1 MCHISMKIAQNP
13 LQVGGIFPN
22 PSLHIFAAPR
32 SLAFRQAIL
41 AAKGAS
47 GDSEAAKKARHRA
60 KMVCHGYFYQ
70 KNLQRNHDKTG
81 EVEHFWNI

>member
-13 LQVGGIFPN
+13 LQVGGTFPN

-47 GDSEAAKKARHRA
+47 GDSEAAKKARDPIGPKWVPAMARFLPETSS
-60 KMVCHGYFYQ
+60 K
-70 KNLQRNHDKTG
+70 KS
-81 EVEHFWNI
+81 W

>member
-60 KMVCHGYFYQ
+60 KIGLPWLFLPE
-70 KNLQRNHDKTG
+70 KSSKKS
-81 EVEHFWNI
+81 W

>member
-1 MCHISMKIAQNP
+1 MKIAQNP
-13 LQVGGIFPN
+13 LQVGGTFPN

-47 GDSEAAKKARHRA
+47 GDSEAAKKARDPIGPKWCQPWRA
-60 KMVCHGYFYQ
+60 FYQ
-70 KNLQRNHDKTG
+70 KHLQRNHDKTG